1 MLQRPVLA
9 ALNHLLRQESW
20 ARQRLRPFAGR
31 GARVVLPPWFTLDL
45 TVAEDGTFH
54 SGALAAPDVLI
65 RLPEHAPLRFLGR
78 PQEALAAARLEG
90 VADFAEALGFV
101 FRNLRW
107 DGEEALARWVGD
119 IPAHRLAGLGRR
131 LGAWQGETLARL
143 SANGAEFLADEG
155 PGVPRPA
162 LAEQARDIAALDSAV
177 DALAARLARLTP
189 PSR

>member
-119 IPAHRLAGLGRR
+119 VPAHRLAGLGRR
-131 LGAWQGETLARL
+131 LAAWQGDALARL
-143 SANGAEFLADEG
+143 GANGAEFLADEG

-162 LAEQARDIAALDSAV
+162 LAEQAREIAALDGAA
-177 DALAARLARLTP
+177 DALAARLARLTS